1 MRAVLQRLLEN
12 RLFVKAEKCV
22 FHAQTL
28 GFLGFRVAPGRL
40 EANPENIKAVKEWPK
55 PNTRR
60 RLQQF
65 LGFANFYRR
74 FIRDYSRIAAPLTR
88 LTSPKQPFK
97 WDSEAEEAFCLLK
110 TCFST
115 HPILVQPDR
124 RKQFVVEVDALE
136 TGVGAVLSQR
146 AEDGKLHPCAFFSR
160 RLTAAKRNYD
170 VGNRE
175 LLTVKLALDEWRHWL
190 EGAEHPFVIWTDHKN
205 LAYIRDA
212 KRLNAPQARW
222 QFIF

>member
-1 MRAVLQRLLEN
+1 MPFGLTNAPAVFQALRDILNKFVFVYLDDIQIFSTSVETHRVHMRAVLQRLWEN
-12 RLFVKAEKCV
+12 RLSVKAEKCV

-40 EANPENIKAVKEWPK
+40 EADPEKIKAVKEWPT

-65 LGFANFYRR
+65 LGFAKFYRR

-97 WDSEAEEAFCLLK
+97 WDSAAEEAFCLLK
-110 TCFST
+110 TSFST

-124 RKQFVVEVDALE
+124 K
-136 TGVGAVLSQR
+136 
-146 AEDGKLHPCAFFSR
+146 K
-160 RLTAAKRNYD
+160 
-170 VGNRE
+170 
-175 LLTVKLALDEWRHWL
+175 
-190 EGAEHPFVIWTDHKN
+190 
-205 LAYIRDA
+205 
-212 KRLNAPQARW
+212 
-222 QFIF
+222 